1 MSSLPQ
7 VMKEPGGRTLDDD
20 DDDDDKVVYEDQMM
34 MMNKN
39 ENSLLSC
46 RLPGRPGRLRVPRC
60 KRSGRGKS
68 ETCQPDILD
77 VNDDDPTN
85 EQVDSCPGI
94 EVQRYRPF

>member
-7 VMKEPGGRTLDDD
+7 VMKEPGGRTLDNDD
-20 DDDDDKVVYEDQMM
+20 DDEVVFKNQMM
-34 MMNKN
+34 VMMNKTL
-39 ENSLLSC
+39 NSLLSC